1 MQQIMPQSSVKGK
14 IIKEH
19 PLATCT
25 RGARCCWERVW
36 LCIVRGRSTVSLC
49 SLSWEGE
56 ERREAETLFLISRKL
71 LSLISVIRFIED
83 FVFFKGFTNW
93 IT

>member
-1 MQQIMPQSSVKGK
+1 M
-14 IIKEH
+14 
-19 PLATCT
+19 
-25 RGARCCWERVW
+25 
-36 LCIVRGRSTVSLC
+36 SLC